1 MKKYIGAA
9 VLLFF
14 FLLFVPILACL
25 GEGFAPK
32 SNQSDSSKIQNINAD
47 DTFDLL
53 DESTGEIITVSAR
66 DYLLGAVASEM
77 PPSFHSEA
85 LKAQA
90 AASYTYAYRRRAQQE
105 ATPDESLKGADFS
118 VNTAEKEGY
127 FPQDQAKEQWGN
139 QFDASWA
146 RIEDAV
152 DEVLGKLIVYQGEPV
167 LAVYHAMSGG
177 TTETAQVYWGND
189 VPYLQS
195 TDSPGD
201 ALAPQ
206 YETASTFTTDEMK
219 QKLISSFSDLTLGE
233 DPSTWFGQPELSA
246 AGTVTS
252 IPVGDQTVS
261 GRDLRTA
268 LGLRSANF
276 SLSLA
281 DNVFTVTVHGYGHGV
296 GLSQYGADYMARQ
309 GSKWQDIIRH
319 YYQNVEI
326 TTAPG
331 YSDTLSDTTSG

>member
-1 MKKYIGAA
+1 MKKYVGAA

-14 FLLFVPILACL
+14 FLLFAPILACL
-25 GEGFAPK
+25 GEGFTPK
-32 SNQSDSSKIQNINAD
+32 SSGSDSSGSQNINTN
-47 DTFDLL
+47 DTFALF
-53 DESTGEIITVSAR
+53 DESTGEVITLSAR

-105 ATPDESLKGADFS
+105 ATPDETLKGADFS
-118 VNTAEKEGY
+118 VDTSQKEGY
-127 FPQDQAKEQWGN
+127 LSKEQAKEQWGN
-139 QFDASWA
+139 QFDASWS
-146 RIEDAV
+146 RIEGAV

-201 ALAPQ
+201 PLAPQ

-219 QKLISSFSDLTLGE
+219 QKLTAPFSNVALGE
-233 DPSTWFGQPELSA
+233 DPSTWFGQPQLSA
-246 AGTVTS
+246 AGTVVS

-276 SLSLA
+276 SLSFA
-281 DNVFTVTVHGYGHGV
+281 DNVFTITVHGYGHGV

-309 GSKWQDIIRH
+309 GAKWQDIIRH

-331 YSDTLSDTTSG
+331 YSDTL